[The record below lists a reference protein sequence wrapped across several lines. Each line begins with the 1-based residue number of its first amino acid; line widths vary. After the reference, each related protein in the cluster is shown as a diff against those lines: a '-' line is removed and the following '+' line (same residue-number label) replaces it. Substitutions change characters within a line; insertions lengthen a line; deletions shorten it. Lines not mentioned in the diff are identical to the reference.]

1 VRRFSVRTKWD
12 IIWLLGD
19 TNSIIY
25 GFAVSFDSERCSGA
39 NFVCE
44 RRYGF
49 AVYGKAVSFDA
60 KRRSFDAN
68 ASLKKWM
75 TYSQSTVSVAKPR
88 DALRRTVSVAKPR
101 DALRRI
107 ISPYVNYT
115 QIFHIHLYLHLLP
128 NIQGLHQVSPYLINY
143 LLYT

>member
-1 VRRFSVRTKWD
+1 MRRFSVRTKWD

-88 DALRRTVSVAKPR
+88 DALRR
-101 DALRRI
+101 I